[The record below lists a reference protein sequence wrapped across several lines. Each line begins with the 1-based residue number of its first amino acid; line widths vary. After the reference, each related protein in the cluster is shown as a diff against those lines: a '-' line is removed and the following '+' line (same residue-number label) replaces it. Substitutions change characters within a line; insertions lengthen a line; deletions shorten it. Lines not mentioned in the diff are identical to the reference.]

1 MPPVT
6 LAGSFR
12 HGKACAVFSPGLRKE
27 TPPVQRVRFAL
38 FDFDGTLA
46 PGDSIIPYLWYA
58 WRRGKLPFRRLAV
71 AAWAG
76 MMPILMP
83 GRFTN
88 TWAKNQALS
97 FLQGHAVAEM
107 DAFALEFFHQRLE
120 KQLFPAGIAEL
131 RRLQQAGYRV
141 LLVSASPEAYMLA
154 VGRALGVDAVLA
166 TPCGLTPDGQR
177 YTGLVGENCKGV
189 EKSLRIAAY
198 LAANHLELDWEQSR
212 AYGDSLSDVP
222 MLTLTASPVCVN
234 PGPKLRGALPEATC
248 VRWDRKEKRNK

>member
-1 MPPVT
+1 M
-6 LAGSFR
+6 
-12 HGKACAVFSPGLRKE
+12 
-27 TPPVQRVRFAL
+27 QRLKFAL

-46 PGDSIIPYLWYA
+46 PGDSIVPYLWYA
-58 WRRGKLPFRRLAV
+58 WRRGKLPLRRLAV

-76 MMPILMP
+76 MMPLLMP
-83 GRFTN
+83 QRYTN
-88 TWAKNQALS
+88 TWAKGKALS
-97 FLQGHAVAEM
+97 FLQGCSVAEM
-107 DAFALEFFHQRLE
+107 DAFALDFFHQRLE
-120 KQLFPAGIAEL
+120 KRLFPAGVAEL
-131 RRLQQAGYRV
+131 RRLQEEGYRV
-141 LLVSASPEAYMLA
+141 MLVSASPEAYMLA

-234 PGPKLRGALPEATC
+234 PGPKLRGTLPEATC